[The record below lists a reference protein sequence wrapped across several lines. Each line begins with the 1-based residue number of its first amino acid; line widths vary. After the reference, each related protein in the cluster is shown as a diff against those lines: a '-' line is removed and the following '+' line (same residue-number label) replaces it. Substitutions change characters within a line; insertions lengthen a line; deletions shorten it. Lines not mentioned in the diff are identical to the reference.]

1 MRSSLFME
9 SSDEDHLRLKV
20 NVAQMNQL
28 MTHLMKSPYSIQNTP
43 SLLPWAMSSTRR
55 CCGQS
60 AHSSDHEPFQEN
72 RPHGFLKRSS
82 LKEKPA
88 VLYDSLSQRVHTYNI
103 KQFTSSCVTSGN
115 LYGLLFQAW
124 QHESFSL
131 HGKQCSN
138 VIFSVMW
145 VNMLCLTCSPE
156 RLWRPVWSRRVLGG
170 APEIHIQHHPPS
182 CCRLHRTPPSENW
195 ETHTAKTKT

>member
-1 MRSSLFME
+1 M
-9 SSDEDHLRLKV
+9 LRPVGPLV
-20 NVAQMNQL
+20 RPRAVPGEPAPRVPQTQQ
-28 MTHLMKSPYSIQNTP
+28 SERE
-43 SLLPWAMSSTRR
+43 TRR
-55 CCGQS
+55 PLWQS
-60 AHSSDHEPFQEN
+60 LTTSA
-72 RPHGFLKRSS
+72 
-82 LKEKPA
+82 
-88 VLYDSLSQRVHTYNI
+88 RVTYNI

-131 HGKQCSN
+131 YGKQCSN

-182 CCRLHRTPPSENW
+182 CCRLHRTPPSETW
-195 ETHTAKTKT
+195 DTHTAKPNLMNIHCYFYYHWYTIIVSINNFN